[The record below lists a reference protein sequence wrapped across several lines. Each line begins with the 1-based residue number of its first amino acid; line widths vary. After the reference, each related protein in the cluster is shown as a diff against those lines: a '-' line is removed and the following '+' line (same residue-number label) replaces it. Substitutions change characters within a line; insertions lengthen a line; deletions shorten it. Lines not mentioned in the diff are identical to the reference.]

1 MSATEGLDA
10 ITDRLYALP
19 PAEFTAARDGAVKA
33 ARDAGDK
40 PGAAALAKLRR
51 PTIGAWMVN
60 LLAIERPDSVDEL
73 FELGS
78 DLRAAQRE
86 LQGPALRELTT
97 KRRTAVGAL
106 VRQAVALAVGTGAKA
121 ASLPV
126 AEVETTLTAA
136 LADAEIAAVV
146 RAGRLLK
153 SGTYDGFGEA
163 PRPGLRVVPPPPRP
177 SPSTVETAGEST
189 VESIVDDAPDVAA
202 TERLD
207 AATAD
212 LAEAEAAY
220 AAAVADVDARTRAVA
235 EIEARLE
242 ALRQDRRTAHAAVLA
257 ANAASDA
264 ADADLQA
271 ARRRHA
277 AAIRAAKRRS

>member
-1 MSATEGLDA
+1 VSATEGLDA

-19 PAEFTAARDGAVKA
+19 PAEFIAARDEAVKA

-40 PGAAALAKLRR
+40 PGAAALARLRR

-97 KRRTAVGAL
+97 KRRAAVGVL
-106 VRQAVALAVGTGAKA
+106 VRQAVELAVGAGAKA

-163 PRPGLRVVPPPPRP
+163 PRPGLRVVPPPSAPPP
-177 SPSTVETAGEST
+177 SSTVERT
-189 VESIVDDAPDVAA
+189 VESAVDDAPDKVA

-212 LAEAEAAY
+212 LAVAEAAY
-220 AAAVADVDARTRAVA
+220 ATAVADVDARTRAVE

-242 ALRQDRRTAHAAVLA
+242 ALRQDRRAAHAAVLA
-257 ANAASDA
+257 ANAASAA

-277 AAIRAAKRRS
+277 AAVRAAKRRS